1 MKKPDERGLKLPLC
15 IYAERKEITFNWPLD
30 DRTWYLAIFNHVW
43 KRQLHFSTAALTLS
57 FKGLRKRLGLGRD
70 LLPLS
75 PSPTKP
81 AFFMAFGVPEG
92 KQNKTR
98 SLLRSK
104 LYCGFKMWLH
114 HRWKQ
119 MAEKESRPC
128 RCENKPHRPMFP
140 ALAGLFTQPFREHPI
155 ALWSPTPGLGR
166 GTFFCFRGFQTA
178 SREPADCSIV
188 AVDNWESF

>member
-1 MKKPDERGLKLPLC
+1 MKKPDERGLKLPLR

-70 LLPLS
+70 LLPPPQNLHFS
-75 PSPTKP
+75 WLLE
-81 AFFMAFGVPEG
+81 FQRE
-92 KQNKTR
+92 NKT
-98 SLLRSK
+98 K
-104 LYCGFKMWLH
+104 HVLYCVQNFTAVSIMWLH

-128 RCENKPHRPMFP
+128 RCENKSHRPMFP
-140 ALAGLFTQPFREHPI
+140 ALAGLFFTQPFREHPT

-166 GTFFCFRGFQTA
+166 GSFFCFRGFQTA

-188 AVDNWESF
+188 TVDNWESF